1 MRRRRLYRQG
11 EGKREEIR
19 VKSEV
24 KVFENE
30 KEAEVAEA
38 NAELAKKK
46 AL

>member
-1 MRRRRLYRQG
+1 MRRRRLYRQQ
-11 EGKREEIR
+11 GKEIR